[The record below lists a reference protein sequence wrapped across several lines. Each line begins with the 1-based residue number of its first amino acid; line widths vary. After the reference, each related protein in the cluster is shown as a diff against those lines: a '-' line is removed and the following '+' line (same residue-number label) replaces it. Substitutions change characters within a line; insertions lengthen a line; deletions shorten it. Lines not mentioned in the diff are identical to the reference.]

1 VKIAEVSFLETAR
14 GTAGDAVEADR
25 RLKAAVAR
33 YNKTAPGRPAWLE
46 KNIPEALT
54 VFGFPAAYRRKLRTN
69 NGLERLNKENKRRTH
84 VATLVLNEASLL
96 RLVLAV
102 LSEISDDWET
112 QRSYLNM
119 KAR

>member
-1 VKIAEVSFLETAR
+1 MDSNDSIRE
-14 GTAGDAVEADR
+14 
-25 RLKAAVAR
+25 
-33 YNKTAPGRPAWLE
+33 
-46 KNIPEALT
+46 I
-54 VFGFPAAYRRKLRTN
+54 
-69 NGLERLNKENKRRTH
+69 KRRTH
-84 VATLVLNEASLL
+84 VATLFLNEASLL